1 MAVTIKG
8 LDKLLKDLTKFG
20 DDGAKAVVT
29 QLGNSK
35 SNIERGA
42 ISRVPFEFI
51 FIKQKINSEVE
62 DRGLTVKV
70 GVEGTDENPIPAY
83 VEFGTGQ
90 FAKNLL
96 FSGEYDQ
103 EIRDIAIKF
112 KKDVDGRSPATPY
125 LFPAFFEERPKLI
138 ERLEKELDQLARK
151 V

>member
-20 DDGAKAVVT
+20 NDGAKAVVT
-29 QLGNSK
+29 QLGNSAT
-35 SNIERGA
+35 NIELGA
-42 ISRVPFEFI
+42 IRRVPFQFN
-51 FIKQKINSEVE
+51 FIKQRIDKQIS
-62 DRGLTVKV
+62 DRGFTVKV
-70 GVEGTDENPIPAY
+70 GVQGTDENPIPAY

-138 ERLEKELDQLARK
+138 ERLEKELEQLARK

>member
-20 DDGAKAVVT
+20 NDGAKAVVT
-29 QLGNSK
+29 QLGNSAT
-35 SNIERGA
+35 NIERGA
-42 ISRVPFEFI
+42 KARLPFEFN
-51 FIKQKINSEVE
+51 FIGQKINKEIT
-62 DRGLTVKV
+62 DRGFTVKV
-70 GVEGTDENPIPAY
+70 GVDGTNENPIPAY

-138 ERLEKELDQLARK
+138 EKLKKELEQLARK